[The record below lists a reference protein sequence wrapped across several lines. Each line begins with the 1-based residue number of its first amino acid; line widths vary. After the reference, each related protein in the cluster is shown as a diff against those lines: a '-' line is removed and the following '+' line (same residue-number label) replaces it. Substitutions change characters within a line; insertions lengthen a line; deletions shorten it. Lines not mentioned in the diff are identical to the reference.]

1 MKNSS
6 KTGARPRPGDER
18 RGRTRARD
26 AEQQR
31 RHVSVEA
38 ARIMADEG
46 VRDFHLAKRK
56 AADRLNVAERK
67 HLPSNEEIEAALK
80 QHLAL
85 FHGDRLARDLR
96 RMREIA
102 LQAMRFLQRF
112 NPRLVGPVLTG
123 LLTAEAPIQLHI
135 AADSPEEVGFL
146 LSDHSIPHEQT
157 EKRLRFGGERYEA
170 VPVYRFDAESTPIEV
185 YVFRPEDLREPPL
198 SPVDGRPMRRAT
210 LKEVAELPASR
221 SA

>member
-85 FHGDRLARDLR
+85 FHGDRLPPGLPKKRGRGLPAR
-96 RMREIA
+96 
-102 LQAMRFLQRF
+102 RFL
-112 NPRLVGPVLTG
+112 
-123 LLTAEAPIQLHI
+123 
-135 AADSPEEVGFL
+135 
-146 LSDHSIPHEQT
+146 
-157 EKRLRFGGERYEA
+157 
-170 VPVYRFDAESTPIEV
+170 
-185 YVFRPEDLREPPL
+185 
-198 SPVDGRPMRRAT
+198 
-210 LKEVAELPASR
+210 
-221 SA
+221 